1 MKKTIACVLASMLLF
16 TVTPAIIFAIGDND
30 ISTYS
35 CTVHDFDEVAG
46 SERVQCDE
54 GKCGFLWLKPKTE
67 NTYLQMKC
75 TKCGATTVAFHK
87 TGCCD

>member
-1 MKKTIACVLASMLLF
+1 MKKAIACIMAIMLLF
-16 TVTPAIIFAIGDND
+16 TVTPAIIFAIGDD
-30 ISTYS
+30 TSTYS
-35 CTVHDFDEVAG
+35 CDHVFNEVAG